1 MNQKLLS
8 YLKIM
13 DIKRYRA
20 IGIVIIL
27 VVVVIIAT
35 ITLMRPKRSVANY
48 CKVYRQEKVQLGSAG
63 GSTYE
68 FSTTVFP
75 NVSSNDAGYFVPAF
89 SKLSAVAPAQIEP
102 QVVAMKDVFEK
113 MQSDPT
119 QTLSLALNGL
129 PAESAVT
136 QWTQQHCGD

>member
-1 MNQKLLS
+1 MNQRFPS
-8 YLKIM
+8 YLK
-13 DIKRYRA
+13 DVDVKRYRA
-20 IGIVIIL
+20 IGVVILLVFIIIL
-27 VVVVIIAT
+27 AVAT
-35 ITLMRPKRSVANY
+35 LTRPKRSVAAY
-48 CKVYRQEKVQLGSAG
+48 CKVYHQERVQLGNAG

-75 NVSSNDAGYFVPAF
+75 NASSNDAGYFVPAF
-89 SKLSAVAPAQIEP
+89 SKLSTVAPAQIEP
-102 QVVAMKDVFEK
+102 QVVAMRDIFKK
-113 MQSDPT
+113 MRSDPT